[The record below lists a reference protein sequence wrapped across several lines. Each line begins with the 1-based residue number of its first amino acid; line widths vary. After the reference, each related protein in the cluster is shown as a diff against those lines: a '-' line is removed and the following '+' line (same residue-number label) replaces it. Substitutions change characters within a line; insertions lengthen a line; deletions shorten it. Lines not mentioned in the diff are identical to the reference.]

1 MEPTRAASNANH
13 SQLMT
18 ETAQIRGPTI
28 YWLLIMPALALLLVL
43 YVAPIF
49 NVLLLSV
56 TDPQP
61 GLGNYAKIVESDTVS
76 RLIWTT
82 IRLCLITTFFAVLLG
97 YIVAYAMFNALAHVR
112 KRMMAILLVSFWISV
127 LVRSFAWLML
137 LGHNGLVNNA
147 LIGAGLIDKPLALV
161 RNEVGVL
168 IGMTEYMV
176 PYAILPL
183 LANMQGIDP
192 RVITASRSL
201 GATRVQTF
209 LRVFLPMTKPGIV
222 AASLLVFI
230 SSLGFYVTPAVLG
243 GGKVQMIAEYISVQ
257 LLVTVRWGTAAMLAT
272 LMLASVLALMFVL
285 NRFMKLSTVF
295 GGGAR

>member
-1 MEPTRAASNANH
+1 MSMAEIATHRRPS
-13 SQLMT
+13 
-18 ETAQIRGPTI
+18 P
-28 YWLLIMPALALLLVL
+28 YWLLVAPAVVMLLVL
-43 YVAPIF
+43 YAAPII
-49 NVLLLSV
+49 NVLLLSF
-56 TDPQP
+56 TDPKP
-61 GLGNYAKIVESDTVS
+61 GFGNYAKIIESDTVG

-82 IRLCLITTFFAVLLG
+82 IRLCLITTVCAVTLG
-97 YIVAYAMFNALAHVR
+97 YIVAYAMLHALHHVR
-112 KRMMAILLVSFWISV
+112 RRMMAILLISFWISV

-147 LIGAGLIDKPLALV
+147 LIAMGLIAEPIAFV
-161 RNEVGVL
+161 RNELGVL

-183 LANMQGIDP
+183 LANMQGIDT
-192 RVITASRSL
+192 RVLCASRSL
-201 GATRVQTF
+201 GASGVQTF
-209 LRVFLPMTKPGIV
+209 LRVFLPLTKPGII

-230 SSLGFYVTPAVLG
+230 SSLGFYVTPAILG

-272 LMLASVLALMFVL
+272 LMLVCVLTLMYVL
-285 NRFMKLSTVF
+285 NRFMKLSTIF

>member
-1 MEPTRAASNANH
+1 MIATPRTRG
-13 SQLMT
+13 LT
-18 ETAQIRGPTI
+18 TL
-28 YWLLIMPALALLLVL
+28 YWLLIMPAVLVLLVL
-43 YVAPIF
+43 YVAPII
-49 NVLLLSV
+49 NVLILSV
-56 TDPQP
+56 TDPRP
-61 GLGNYAKIVESDTVS
+61 GFGNYAKIVESDTVA

-97 YIVAYAMFNALAHVR
+97 YVVAYAMFNALADVR
-112 KRMMAILLVSFWISV
+112 RRMMAILLVSFWISV

-147 LIGAGLIDKPLALV
+147 LIATGLIDTPLSLV
-161 RNEVGVL
+161 RNEFGVL

-201 GATRVQTF
+201 GATRTQTF
-209 LRVFLPMTKPGIV
+209 FRVFLPMTKPGIV

-272 LMLASVLALMFVL
+272 LMLASVLVLMFVL

>member
-1 MEPTRAASNANH
+1 
-13 SQLMT
+13 
-18 ETAQIRGPTI
+18 
-28 YWLLIMPALALLLVL
+28 MPAVIILLAL
-43 YVAPIF
+43 YVAPIV
-49 NVLLLSV
+49 NVLILSV

-61 GLGNYAKIVESDTVS
+61 GFGNYAKIIESDTVG

-97 YIVAYAMFNALAHVR
+97 YVVAYAMFNALAHVR
-112 KRMMAILLVSFWISV
+112 RRMMAILLVSFWISV

-147 LIGAGLIDKPLALV
+147 LMATGLINTPLPLV
-161 RNEVGVL
+161 RNELGVL

-183 LANMQGIDP
+183 LANMQGIDH

-201 GATRVQTF
+201 GASRIQTF

-222 AASLLVFI
+222 AAALLVFI